1 MKSLKWIRI
10 ISIGT
15 LCVFW
20 MGSLYPVRVAGYRVV
35 YKEQLYRLYHQHLYQ
50 YPERIAENIHWL
62 EQALRADFV
71 NPLNAMAVIQNE
83 TEWERYRHLFTLH
96 LNLKL
101 IEQYLA
107 WGNRFN
113 KREAY
118 FFNAPFSRQNLE
130 SLEKAETLFRYAL
143 VYWEEALKE
152 TERIDEL
159 PRWIHLEEIQRWED
173 DYYRI
178 VSGELD
184 YGAIIGRHLDRLE
197 RVRADFEAMDDSTY

>member
-1 MKSLKWIRI
+1 MCCNPIRKISPAAFLVPLLLFAVALPADAYRI
-10 ISIGT
+10 I
-15 LCVFW
+15 
-20 MGSLYPVRVAGYRVV
+20 YR
-35 YKEQLYRLYHQHLYQ
+35 EQLYRLYHQHLHQ

-62 EQALRADFV
+62 EQALRADYV
-71 NPLNAMAVIQNE
+71 NPLNALAVIRTE

-96 LNLKL
+96 IHLKL

-118 FFNAPFSRQNLE
+118 FFNAPFRRQNLE

-143 VYWEEALKE
+143 VYWEEAQAEVTIL
-152 TERIDEL
+152 DGL

-173 DYYRI
+173 DYHRI
-178 VSGELD
+178 TTGELD

-197 RVRADFEAMDDSTY
+197 DVRSAFEAMDETTY

>member
-1 MKSLKWIRI
+1 MRAFSSSKRRFAAFFLLFILAVPGTVHAYRI
-10 ISIGT
+10 I
-15 LCVFW
+15 
-20 MGSLYPVRVAGYRVV
+20 

-71 NPLNAMAVIQNE
+71 NPLNALARISNE

-96 LNLKL
+96 INLKL

-118 FFNAPFSRQNLE
+118 FFNAPFRRQNLE
-130 SLEKAETLFRYAL
+130 SLETAETLFRYAL
-143 VYWEEALKE
+143 VYWDEALE
-152 TERIDEL
+152 QVDILEGL
-159 PRWIHLEEIQRWED
+159 PRWIHLPEVQRWED
-173 DYYRI
+173 DFFRI
-178 VSGELD
+178 SRGELD
-184 YGAIIGRHLDRLE
+184 YGRIIAGHLDRLE
-197 RVRADFEAMDDSTY
+197 EVRAAFEAMDWNTY

>member
-1 MKSLKWIRI
+1 MKPHRRTTILTLVLIMLIGSLLPERAFAYRI
-10 ISIGT
+10 I
-15 LCVFW
+15 
-20 MGSLYPVRVAGYRVV
+20 

-71 NPLNAMAVIQNE
+71 NPLNALAVIRTE

-118 FFNAPFSRQNLE
+118 FFNAPFRRQNLE
-130 SLEKAETLFRYAL
+130 SLETAETLFRYAL
-143 VYWEEALKE
+143 VYWEEALE
-152 TERIDEL
+152 QVAIIDNL

-173 DYYRI
+173 DYHRI
-178 VSGELD
+178 ATGDLD

-197 RVRADFEAMDDSTY
+197 RVRADFEAMDETTY